1 MNKETIIQ
9 NEVKANFSE
18 FGLNEDER
26 KSFESLILEQ
36 IKDKTFEKEE
46 DLKTEIGT
54 MINSFKP
61 SAKLL
66 QQSRTKLMQ
75 ENAKV
80 LKEFE
85 EYKKKNPEKDP
96 EPKPNTE
103 KEKEKDKEVP
113 EWAKALLD
121 EVKNLKES
129 QDAERK
135 QRTASEKKQAVLKAL
150 KPKYNKSFHTTIDV
164 IANAFDFNNEDAETK
179 LTEQI
184 SQLAKDNPAMLIEGN
199 DGNKD
204 KNKNNP
210 FMLDKNKD
218 NKAQEEFN
226 KQII

>member
-54 MINSFKP
+54 MINGFKP

-85 EYKKKNPEKDP
+85 EYKKRNPEKAP
-96 EPKPNTE
+96 EPEPEPE
-103 KEKEKDKEVP
+103 KGKEVP

-121 EVKNLKES
+121 EVKNLKEL
-129 QDAERK
+129 QEAEKK

-184 SQLAKDNPAMLIEGN
+184 SQLAKDNPAMLV
-199 DGNKD
+199 DGNGGDKD
-204 KNKNNP
+204 KKKNNP

-218 NKAQEEFN
+218 NNAQEEFN
-226 KQII
+226 KELI

>member
-54 MINSFKP
+54 MINGFKP

-85 EYKKKNPEKDP
+85 EYKKKNPEKANEP
-96 EPKPNTE
+96 EPEPE
-103 KEKEKDKEVP
+103 KGKEVP

-121 EVKNLKES
+121 DVKNLKEL
-129 QDAERK
+129 QEAEKK

-184 SQLAKDNPAMLIEGN
+184 SQLAKDNPAMLV
-199 DGNKD
+199 DGNGGDKD
-204 KNKNNP
+204 KKKNNP

-218 NKAQEEFN
+218 NNAQEEFN
-226 KQII
+226 KELI